1 MKRIC
6 PIPPPATGLAA
17 ILSAILAAL
26 GMFMFHSAPASAAE
40 WPTRALTLVV
50 PFAAGGGTD
59 VMARVLDG
67 PMAEILGQDVIVENV
82 TGAGGMVG
90 SAHVARAAPDGYTI
104 LFGSRSAAIDM
115 TLYKHPSYS
124 LQNDLAPIVLVAD
137 QPTVLVARKD
147 LPGDG
152 LREFMLHLK
161 YNASTVRMGSAGVGS
176 TGFVDCALFNGMVGI
191 AVQAIP
197 YRGSGPAMQDLIGGH
212 FDYMCTISGSAAG
225 PLQNGMIKAI
235 AAFTKQRVPALPDV
249 PTAIE
254 QGLEIEAST
263 WSGLFAPMGTPD
275 AIIKKVHDAAV
286 WTMQSPEVQE
296 KLAKNATYIVP
307 PEHRSTTY
315 FQSIIGP
322 EIERN
327 AKPLKAAGISVD

>member
-26 GMFMFHSAPASAAE
+26 GMLTCRPTPATAGA
-40 WPTRALTLVV
+40 WPARALTLVV

-59 VMARVLDG
+59 VMARVLAG

-161 YNASTVRMGSAGVGS
+161 YNASAMRMGSAGIGS
-176 TGFVDCALFNGMVGI
+176 TGFVDCATFNRMVGI
-191 AVQAIP
+191 TVQAIP
-197 YRGSGPAMQDLIGGH
+197 YRGSGPAMQDLVGGH

-225 PLQNGMIKAI
+225 PLQNGLIKAI

-254 QGLEIEAST
+254 QGLE
-263 WSGLFAPMGTPD
+263 
-275 AIIKKVHDAAV
+275 
-286 WTMQSPEVQE
+286 
-296 KLAKNATYIVP
+296 
-307 PEHRSTTY
+307 
-315 FQSIIGP
+315 
-322 EIERN
+322 
-327 AKPLKAAGISVD
+327 

>member
-1 MKRIC
+1 MWGSIK
-6 PIPPPATGLAA
+6 ATIYLRTLAA
-17 ILSAILAAL
+17 SSIVLASTAFGAL
-26 GMFMFHSAPASAAE
+26 PLAAAE
-40 WPTRALTLVV
+40 WPARPVTLVV

-59 VMARVLDG
+59 VMARVLAG

-147 LPGDG
+147 LPEDG

-161 YNASTVRMGSAGVGS
+161 YNASTMRMGSAGVGS
-176 TGFVDCALFNGMVGI
+176 TGFVDCAIFNRMVGVT
-191 AVQAIP
+191 VQAIP

-225 PLQNGMIKAI
+225 PLQNGLIKPI
-235 AAFTKQRVPALPDV
+235 AAFTKERVPALPDV

-286 WTMQSPEVQE
+286 WAMQSPAVQE
-296 KLAKNATYIVP
+296 KLSNNATYIVP
-307 PEHRSTTY
+307 PDHRSTAY
-315 FQSIIGP
+315 FESMIGP
-322 EIERN
+322 EIEKN
-327 AKPLKAAGISVD
+327 AAPLKAAGISVE

>member
-1 MKRIC
+1 MKRI
-6 PIPPPATGLAA
+6 PLARTLGVA
-17 ILSAILAAL
+17 LAAL
-26 GMFMFHSAPASAAE
+26 TLIVP
-40 WPTRALTLVV
+40 PTRPAAAGQDWPFRPLTLVV

-59 VMARVLDG
+59 LMARVLAG
-67 PMAEILGQDVIVENV
+67 PMAEVLGQDVLIENI

-115 TLYKHPSYS
+115 TLYKRPSYS

-147 LPGDG
+147 LPVND

-161 YNASTVRMGSAGVGS
+161 YNAGTVRMGSAGVGS
-176 TGFVDCALFNGMVGI
+176 TGFVDCAIFNGMVG
-191 AVQAIP
+191 VNMQAIP

-225 PLQNGMIKAI
+225 PIQNNLIKAVAVFRNERI
-235 AAFTKQRVPALPDV
+235 PALPDV

-254 QGLEIEAST
+254 QGLEFEAST
-263 WSGLFAPMGTPD
+263 
-275 AIIKKVHDAAV
+275 
-286 WTMQSPEVQE
+286 
-296 KLAKNATYIVP
+296 
-307 PEHRSTTY
+307 
-315 FQSIIGP
+315 
-322 EIERN
+322 
-327 AKPLKAAGISVD
+327 